1 MSFTRGTQVECL
13 YAFAGAATQL
23 ATFTTEDNLQKTYPV
38 CPLPGALFTNTGQD
52 SSTFRVKAGGQMGF
66 TTGAPTFLWSIRLMT
81 GTAWS
86 AGGVL
91 LGATAAVATG
101 ASAVVTTPW
110 FLDADITLRTL
121 SIGATSTVVTMGEV
135 RAPAALATPFSAT
148 IPSLAVAPT
157 ATTVDNTAAYNLF
170 LSCACGTSNSL
181 NLINLQYLKVY
192 GETR

>member
-1 MSFTRGTQVECL
+1 MSFLYGTQAECI

-38 CPLPGALFTNTGQD
+38 CPVPGSLFRSVGQL
-52 SSTFRVKAGGQMGF
+52 STTLRVKAGGQMGF

-81 GTAWS
+81 GTTWS

-91 LGATAAVATG
+91 LGATAALTTG

-121 SIGATSTVVTMGEV
+121 GIGATASTVVTMGEV
-135 RAPAALATPFSAT
+135 RAPAALATPFTAT
-148 IPSLAVAPT
+148 IPSLAVSPAVT
-157 ATTVDNTAAYNLF
+157 LDNTAAYNLF

-192 GETR
+192 CED

>member
-1 MSFTRGTQVECL
+1 VSFTSGTQVECL

-38 CPLPGALFTNTGQD
+38 CPLPGALFRNVGQY
-52 SSTFRVKAGGQMGF
+52 SSAFKIKAGGQMGF
-66 TTGAPTFLWSIRLMT
+66 TTGAPTFLWSIRLIT
-81 GTAWS
+81 GTTWS

-91 LGATAAVATG
+91 LGATAALATG

-110 FLDADITLRTL
+110 FLEADITLRTL
-121 SIGATSTVVTMGEV
+121 GIGATASAAVTMGEV
-135 RAPAALATPFSAT
+135 RAPAALATPFTAT

-157 ATTVDNTAAYNLF
+157 ATLDNTAAYNLF

-192 GETR
+192 GEN

>member
-1 MSFTRGTQVECL
+1 MSFTTGTQTECL

-38 CPLPGALFTNTGQD
+38 CPVPGALFKSVGQQ
-52 SSTFRVKAGGQMGF
+52 SSTLKVKAGGQIGF
-66 TTGAPTFLWSIRLMT
+66 TTGAPTFLWSIRLLA
-81 GTAWS
+81 GTTWS

-91 LGATAAVATG
+91 LGATAATAMG

-110 FLDADITLRTL
+110 FLEADITLRTL
-121 SIGATSTVVTMGEV
+121 TIGATSTVVTMGEV
-135 RAPAALATPFSAT
+135 RVPASGATPTTAT

-157 ATTVDNTAAYNLF
+157 ATAVDNTAAYNLW

-192 GETR
+192 GEN